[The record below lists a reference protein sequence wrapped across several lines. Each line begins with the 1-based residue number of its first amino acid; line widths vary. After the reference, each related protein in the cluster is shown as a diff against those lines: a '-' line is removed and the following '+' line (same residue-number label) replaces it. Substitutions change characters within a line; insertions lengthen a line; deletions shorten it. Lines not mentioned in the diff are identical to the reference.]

1 MKILHRGDNTTRLL
15 DILHLLLHRIM
26 KLNADLTID
35 RFCVAGISY
44 RKADMSVRSHYSLD
58 EERKVALLE
67 EARSLGMVSV
77 IVVST
82 CNRTEIYGYAAHSHV
97 LGALLVKHT
106 IGGNFEGLM
115 QNGFF
120 YHGIEAFDHLFKVA
134 SGLDSQIIG
143 DFEIAGQLKQA
154 LALSKKFDMIG
165 PIMDRTFNFVT
176 QSSKKIKNATA
187 LSTGT
192 VSVSF
197 AAIEWLL
204 SQFGQEPKSIL
215 VVGAG
220 KFGMN
225 VLKNLIAYLPNTS
238 ITLTNR
244 TPEKALQIA
253 QSLPVTVEPFDALP
267 KIADRFDVIIAC
279 TNAAEPVVLQSYFAT
294 TKKRWF
300 VDLSVPA
307 NIEAAAGRLPGAML
321 VNVDDISALLND
333 TINKRMSEVPK
344 ALEIIAHFK
353 SEFFR
358 WLQHYEHAP
367 VIRDMKNKLLQLR
380 NQQNGCEI
388 AVDGLLPVNAA
399 SSNHEIITT
408 VNTLMANLK
417 TNKEKGCQMITAYH
431 DYFTQQNALAP
442 HG

>member
-1 MKILHRGDNTTRLL
+1 
-15 DILHLLLHRIM
+15 M

-44 RKADMSVRSHYSLD
+44 RKADMSIRSHYSLD
-58 EERKVALLE
+58 EERKEALLE
-67 EARSLGMVSV
+67 EARLLGMVSV
-77 IVVST
+77 IVIST
-82 CNRTEIYGYAAHSHV
+82 CNRTEIYGYAAHPHA
-97 LGALLVKHT
+97 LGVLLVKHT
-106 IGGNFEGLM
+106 ISGEFEGLM

-120 YHGIEAFDHLFKVA
+120 YQGICALDHLFKVA

-154 LALSKKFDMIG
+154 FALSKKFDMIG
-165 PIMDRTFNFVT
+165 PIMDRTFNFLN
-176 QSSKKIKNATA
+176 QSSKKIKNVTA
-187 LSTGT
+187 LSSGT

-204 SQFGQEPKSIL
+204 SQFRQEPKSIL

-220 KFGMN
+220 KFGAN
-225 VLKNLIAYLPNTS
+225 ILKNLLSYLPNCS

-244 TPEKALQIA
+244 TIDKALLIAEKLPVSVVHFDTLPQIA
-253 QSLPVTVEPFDALP
+253 NE
-267 KIADRFDVIIAC
+267 FDVVVAC
-279 TNAAEPVVLQSYFAT
+279 TNAAEPVVLGSFFTT
-294 TKKRWF
+294 TKKRWL

-307 NIEAAAGRLPGAML
+307 NIEAAAGELPGALL
-321 VNVDDISALLND
+321 VNVDDISALLDD
-333 TINKRMSEVPK
+333 TISRRMAEVPK
-344 ALEIIAHFK
+344 ALDIIEHYK
-353 SEFFR
+353 VEFFR

-367 VIRDMKNKLLQLR
+367 VIRDMKNKLLELR
-380 NQQNGCEI
+380 NQQTRCEM
-388 AVDGLLPVNAA
+388 AFEGLLPENAA
-399 SSNHEIITT
+399 TSHAEITTT

-431 DYFTQQNALAP
+431 DYFTQNNAIAA

>member
-1 MKILHRGDNTTRLL
+1 MAE
-15 DILHLLLHRIM
+15 LHLLLHRIM

-44 RKADMSVRSHYSLD
+44 RKAEMSVRSHYSLD

-82 CNRTEIYGYAAHSHV
+82 CNRTEIYGYAAHPHV

-120 YHGIEAFDHLFKVA
+120 YHGTEAFDHLFKVA

-154 LALSKKFDMIG
+154 VALSKKFGMIG

-204 SQFGQEPKSIL
+204 SQFQQDPKKML

-220 KFGMN
+220 KFGKN
-225 VLKNLIAYLPNTS
+225 VIKNLITYLPNTS
-238 ITLTNR
+238 VTLTNR
-244 TPEKALQIA
+244 TAEKAHKIA
-253 QSLPVTVEPFDALP
+253 GTLPVTVQPFEALP
-267 KIADRFDVIIAC
+267 QIADQFDVIIAC
-279 TNAAEPVVLQSYFAT
+279 TNAAEPVVLQSYFTT

-307 NIEAAAGRLPGAML
+307 NIEAAAGNLPHAML
-321 VNVDDISALLND
+321 VNVDDISALLDD
-333 TINKRMSEVPK
+333 TISKRMAEVPK
-344 ALEIIAHFK
+344 ALDIIAHFK
-353 SEFFR
+353 AEFFR

-380 NQQNGCEI
+380 DSQNKCEM
-388 AVDGLLPVNAA
+388 ASDGLVPANVV
-399 SSNHEIITT
+399 SSSEEITAT

-417 TNKEKGCQMITAYH
+417 TKKEKGCQMITAYH